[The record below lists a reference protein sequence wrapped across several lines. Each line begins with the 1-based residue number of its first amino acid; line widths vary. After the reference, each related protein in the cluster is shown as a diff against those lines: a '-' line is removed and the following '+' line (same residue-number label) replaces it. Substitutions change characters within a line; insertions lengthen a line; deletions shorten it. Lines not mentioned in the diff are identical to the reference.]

1 MLLNNAQNYFNM
13 FSFFKRNPIAK
24 LEKQYLRLMEEA
36 RDIQRSGDLKAYA
49 RKIAESEELLEKIDT
64 LKAANQEK

>member
-1 MLLNNAQNYFNM
+1 MLLNNVQNYINM

>member
-1 MLLNNAQNYFNM
+1 MLLINSQNYLNM